1 MIFLAAIIGSAFA
14 SDAAQGLQ
22 SLVSQ
27 TIRAHV
33 AEVRMMDIA
42 DVDVGV
48 LGMQVP
54 DTCGGE
60 PSVDVSSMPGE
71 QFRGLTR
78 FRIELSSEGEVC
90 GRFTITPR
98 IVLYAEVPVA
108 KQSYE
113 AGERV
118 AFQSR
123 RMAMA
128 SVRGALVDPTI
139 GNYIATRPVSAG
151 EPLTHRRVK
160 REPAA
165 ATGQGVDIIISVG
178 GITIKAEGR
187 MLVDANLGERVR
199 VANLA
204 TDTVVQG
211 ILLEPNLVRAGGR
224 R

>member
-1 MIFLAAIIGSAFA
+1 MMFLAIIMGSSFA
-14 SDAAQGLQ
+14 ADGAEELQ
-22 SLVSQ
+22 SLVSR
-27 TIRAHV
+27 TIRSHV
-33 AEVRMMDIA
+33 ADLRMMDIA

-48 LGMQVP
+48 LGMQVQN
-54 DTCGGE
+54 TCAGD
-60 PSVDVSSMPGE
+60 PSVEVSSMPGE
-71 QFRGLTR
+71 QCRGLTR
-78 FRIELSSEGEVC
+78 FRVEISTEGKVC

-98 IVLYAEVPVA
+98 IDLYAEVPVA

-118 AFQSR
+118 EFEAR
-123 RMAMA
+123 RMALA
-128 SVRGALVDPTI
+128 SIRGTVVNPLG
-139 GNYIATRPVSAG
+139 GNYVATRPVLAG

-187 MLVDANLGERVR
+187 MLADANLGERVR

-211 ILLEPNLVRAGGR
+211 ILMEPNIVRAGGR
-224 R
+224 

>member
-1 MIFLAAIIGSAFA
+1 
-14 SDAAQGLQ
+14 
-22 SLVSQ
+22 
-27 TIRAHV
+27 
-33 AEVRMMDIA
+33 
-42 DVDVGV
+42 
-48 LGMQVP
+48 
-54 DTCGGE
+54 
-60 PSVDVSSMPGE
+60 
-71 QFRGLTR
+71 
-78 FRIELSSEGEVC
+78 
-90 GRFTITPR
+90 
-98 IVLYAEVPVA
+98 
-108 KQSYE
+108 
-113 AGERV
+113 
-118 AFQSR
+118 
-123 RMAMA
+123 MA